1 MYLMDYYTIPMA
13 LAGLPALSVPCGWN
27 TPAGG
32 SLPMPLGLQFAAPL
46 FEERLLLGAAHA
58 YERATGHARAHEP
71 GVGRSACVSVTY
83 EAVIGIEC
91 HVELKT
97 RTKMFCG
104 CANEFGGEPNTKVC
118 PVCLGMP
125 GALPV
130 PNARAIELIVATGL
144 AFDAEIPGFSKF
156 DRKNY
161 FYPDMPKDYQIS
173 QYDMPLTLGGAVKY
187 WLEDGTMKECRL
199 TRIHLEED
207 TGKSTHAGSGDGRI
221 AGSSYSLVD
230 FNRAGV
236 PLMECVS
243 EPELHSAQE
252 AIAYLESLR
261 RTLLTLGV
269 SDVKMEEG
277 SLRCDANVS
286 IRPSGAAQL
295 GTKTEIKNMNSFR
308 SVERAIES
316 EIARQI
322 EVIAGGGRV
331 VQETR
336 GWDEIKGDTHPMRS
350 KEEAHDYRYF
360 PDPDLVPLEIAPDEV
375 ARLRATLPT
384 LPWQRF
390 EQYTREYGLPAKPAT
405 QLIENL
411 SLGEYFDRV
420 VGASKN
426 PQQSSNFVLGEL
438 SRLANETGV
447 AVADSKVA
455 PRDVAELIALVDGK
469 RVNSKIAKELL
480 ARMWAG
486 AGSPAAIVERE
497 GLAQTSDPG
506 ELERFVD
513 EALSCEPES
522 RR

>member
-1 MYLMDYYTIPMA
+1 MTA
-13 LAGLPALSVPCGWN
+13 
-27 TPAGG
+27 
-32 SLPMPLGLQFAAPL
+32 
-46 FEERLLLGAAHA
+46 E
-58 YERATGHARAHEP
+58 
-71 GVGRSACVSVTY
+71 Y

-91 HVELKT
+91 HVELRT

-104 CANEFGGEPNTKVC
+104 CFNEFGGEPNTKIC

-130 PNARAIELIVATGL
+130 PNATAIDHIITAGL
-144 AFDAEIPGFSKF
+144 AFGAEIPAFSKF

-173 QYDMPLTLGGAVKY
+173 QYDMPLTKGGAVRY
-187 WLEDGTMKECRL
+187 WLEDGTVKECRL

-221 AGSSYSLVD
+221 AGSSHSLVD

-252 AIAYLESLR
+252 AIGYLESLR
-261 RTLLTLGV
+261 RTLLALGV

-286 IRPSGAAQL
+286 IRPAGSSDF
-295 GTKTEIKNMNSFR
+295 GTKAEIKNMNSFR

-316 EIARQI
+316 EIARQVEI
-322 EVIAGGGRV
+322 VSGGGRV

-336 GWDEIKGDTHPMRS
+336 GWDEINGVTHPMRS

-360 PDPDLVPLEIAPDEV
+360 PDPDLVPLEIAREHV
-375 ARLRATLPT
+375 ERLREALPQ

-390 EQYTREYGLPAKPAT
+390 ERYTAQYGLAPKQAT
-405 QLIENL
+405 QLLDNL
-411 SLGEYFDRV
+411 SLAAYFDRV
-420 VGASKN
+420 VECSGNA
-426 PQQSSNFVLGEL
+426 QQSSNFVLGEL

-447 AVADSKVA
+447 AVAQSRVS
-455 PRDVAELIALVDGK
+455 PENVAELIELVDGK
-469 RVNSKIAKELL
+469 RINSKIAKELL
-480 ARMWAG
+480 ARMWSG

-497 GLAQTSDPG
+497 GLAQTSDPAAIEG
-506 ELERFVD
+506 FVD
-513 EALSCEPES
+513 EVLAANQKVVADYKSGKTNVMGFLVGQVMKASRGKADPALVNELV
-522 RR
+522 RKKLA

>member
-1 MYLMDYYTIPMA
+1 VTT
-13 LAGLPALSVPCGWN
+13 S
-27 TPAGG
+27 
-32 SLPMPLGLQFAAPL
+32 
-46 FEERLLLGAAHA
+46 
-58 YERATGHARAHEP
+58 YEP
-71 GVGRSACVSVTY
+71 
-83 EAVIGIEC
+83 VIGIEC

-97 RTKMFCG
+97 LTKMFCG
-104 CANEFGGEPNTKVC
+104 CRNEFGGEPNTKVC
-118 PVCLGMP
+118 PVCLGLP

-130 PNARAIELIVATGL
+130 PNAKAIEHLLTTGL
-144 AFDAEIPGFSKF
+144 AFGATIPAFSKF

-161 FYPDMPKDYQIS
+161 FYPDMPKNYQIS
-173 QYDMPLTLGGAVKY
+173 QYDMPLAVGGAVKY
-187 WLEDGTMKECRL
+187 WLEDGTMRECRL

-243 EPELHSAQE
+243 QPELHSAQE

-261 RTLLTLGV
+261 RTLLALGV

-286 IRPSGAAQL
+286 VRPAGSEQL

-308 SVERAIES
+308 SVERAIGS
-316 EIARQI
+316 EIDRQI
-322 EVIAGGGRV
+322 ELLNAGGRV

-336 GWDEIKGDTHPMRS
+336 GWDEVNGVTHSMRS

-360 PDPDLVPLEIAPDEV
+360 PDPDLVPLEIAPANVE
-375 ARLRATLPT
+375 RLRAALPA

-390 EQYTREYGLPAKPAT
+390 ERYTREYGLAAKQAT
-405 QLIENL
+405 QLIDNS
-411 SLGEYFDRV
+411 SLQAYFDRV
-420 VGASKN
+420 VACSGN
-426 PQQSSNFVLGEL
+426 PHQSSNFVLGDL

-447 AVADSKVA
+447 AIADSNVS
-455 PRDVAELIALVDGK
+455 PESLAELIGLLEGK
-469 RVNSKIAKELL
+469 RINSKIAKELVT
-480 ARMWAG
+480 RMWDA

-497 GLAQTSDPG
+497 GLAQTNDPAAI
-506 ELERFVD
+506 EPLVD
-513 EALSCEPES
+513 EVLAANEKTVAEYKAGKGNVLGFLVGQVMKSSRGKADPAVVNELVRKKLS
-522 RR
+522 

>member
-1 MYLMDYYTIPMA
+1 MNP
-13 LAGLPALSVPCGWN
+13 V
-27 TPAGG
+27 
-32 SLPMPLGLQFAAPL
+32 
-46 FEERLLLGAAHA
+46 
-58 YERATGHARAHEP
+58 
-71 GVGRSACVSVTY
+71 Y

-97 RTKMFCG
+97 ATKMFCG
-104 CANEFGGEPNTKVC
+104 CRNEFGGEPNTKTC

-130 PNARAIELIVATGL
+130 PNAKAIEQIVRTGL
-144 AFDAEIPGFSKF
+144 AFGAEIPVFSKF

-173 QYDMPLTLGGAVKY
+173 QYDMPLTVGGVVKY
-187 WLEDGTMKECRL
+187 WLEDGTMKQCRL
-199 TRIHLEED
+199 TRVHLEED

-221 AGSSYSLVD
+221 AGSSYSLLD

-243 EPELHSAQE
+243 EPELHSARD
-252 AIAYLESLR
+252 AVAYLESLR
-261 RTLLTLGV
+261 RTLLALEV

-286 IRPSGAAQL
+286 IRPAGTTQL
-295 GTKTEIKNMNSFR
+295 GTKSEIKNMNSFR
-308 SVERAIES
+308 SVERAIAS

-322 EVIAGGGRV
+322 EILNSGGRV

-336 GWDEIKGDTHPMRS
+336 GWDEQHGVTHPMRS

-360 PDPDLVPLEIAPDEV
+360 PDPDLVPLAVPREHVE
-375 ARLRATLPT
+375 RLKSQLPT

-390 EQYTREYGLPAKPAT
+390 ERYTGEYGLGVNAAA
-405 QLIENL
+405 QLIDNL
-411 SLGEYFDRV
+411 PLAKYFDAV
-420 VGASKN
+420 VSRSGN

-447 AVADSKVA
+447 DVGDSKVTVE
-455 PRDVAELIALVDGK
+455 DLAELIALVESK
-469 RVNSKIAKELL
+469 RINSKIAKELL
-480 ARMWAG
+480 GRTWEG
-486 AGSPAAIVERE
+486 AGSPNAIVERE
-497 GLAQTSDPG
+497 GLAQTSDPSAI
-506 ELERFVD
+506 EAFVD
-513 EALSCEPES
+513 EVLAANEKVVADYKAGKVNVLGFLVGQVMKASRGKADPALANELVKKKLPS
-522 RR
+522 

>member
-1 MYLMDYYTIPMA
+1 MT
-13 LAGLPALSVPCGWN
+13 
-27 TPAGG
+27 
-32 SLPMPLGLQFAAPL
+32 
-46 FEERLLLGAAHA
+46 A
-58 YERATGHARAHEP
+58 YE
-71 GVGRSACVSVTY
+71 V
-83 EAVIGIEC
+83 VIGIEC
-91 HVELKT
+91 HVELRT

-130 PNARAIELIVATGL
+130 PNAKAIEHLVTAGL
-144 AFDAEIPGFSKF
+144 AFGAEIPAFSKF

-173 QYDMPLTLGGAVKY
+173 QYDMPLTLGGSVKY
-187 WLEDGTMKECRL
+187 WLEDGTMGECRL

-221 AGSSYSLVD
+221 AGSAYSLVD

-243 EPELHSAQE
+243 EPELHSATE
-252 AIAYLESLR
+252 AVAYLESLR
-261 RTLLTLGV
+261 RTLLALGV

-286 IRPSGAAQL
+286 IRPAGSTQL

-316 EIARQI
+316 EIARQT
-322 EVIAGGGRV
+322 ELVSGGERI

-336 GWDEIKGDTHPMRS
+336 GWDEVKGVTHPMRS

-360 PDPDLVPLEIAPDEV
+360 PDPDLVPLEVAREEV
-375 ARLRATLPT
+375 ARLKAALPP
-384 LPWQRF
+384 LPWERF
-390 EQYTREYGLPAKPAT
+390 ERYTSEYGLAPKQAT
-405 QLIENL
+405 QLIDNP
-411 SLGEYFDRV
+411 SLGSYFDRV
-420 VGASKN
+420 VAASGN

-438 SRLANETGV
+438 SRLANETGL
-447 AVADSKVA
+447 AAADSGIS
-455 PRDVAELIALVDGK
+455 PEHLAELIALVDG
-469 RVNSKIAKELL
+469 RRINSKIAKELL
-480 ARMWAG
+480 GRMWQG
-486 AGSPAAIVERE
+486 EGSPAEIVDRE
-497 GLAQTSDPG
+497 GLAQTSDPATI
-506 ELERFVD
+506 ERFVD
-513 EALSCEPES
+513 EVLAAHPNVAGEYRAGKTNVMGFLVGQVMKASRGKADPALVNDLVRKRLC
-522 RR
+522 